1 MQNVRTAK
9 FHRCLISRQQY
20 HRRLG
25 HSSSSF
31 TFRFLQWT
39 PANFFK
45 KSCFID
51 FKFIQHLKP
60 TENKF
65 PLWLPLPAGPVS
77 LLPFPTALVSTGR
90 CPFTVPCGHA
100 DLYKLR
106 VWGNPAWGMP
116 IDASYPISFSHP
128 MCLHHNLAILPIFHI
143 LLLLWYLFSSVQ
155 LLSHVWLFVTPW
167 TAAR

>member
-1 MQNVRTAK
+1 MKCRVQSQVYIHTHICMYHIQGAHTHTHTHTHRVDERMQNVRTAK
-9 FHRCLISRQQY
+9 FHQCLISRQQY

-65 PLWLPLPAGPVS
+65 PL
-77 LLPFPTALVSTGR
+77 
-90 CPFTVPCGHA
+90 
-100 DLYKLR
+100 
-106 VWGNPAWGMP
+106 
-116 IDASYPISFSHP
+116 
-128 MCLHHNLAILPIFHI
+128 
-143 LLLLWYLFSSVQ
+143 
-155 LLSHVWLFVTPW
+155 
-167 TAAR
+167 